1 VENVTEE
8 ENRLEITD
16 ETAEM
21 KREQEYNL
29 IGFSTVRESL
39 ANVPFRGGELIVAE
53 EIAKSVMNTTL
64 AEYFSANEG
73 HYLDPELRKYIIAGA
88 TMAYVYWHSGIEA
101 DSGRQAYE

>member
-1 VENVTEE
+1 MTKE

-39 ANVPFRGGELIVAE
+39 ADVPFRGGELIVAE

-101 DSGRQAYE
+101 DSGKQAYE

>member
-1 VENVTEE
+1 MTEE
-8 ENRLEITD
+8 ENRLEIID

-101 DSGRQAYE
+101 DSGKQAYE

>member
-1 VENVTEE
+1 MVSVTEE
-8 ENRLEITD
+8 TNQENIVD
-16 ETAEM
+16 EEM

-53 EIAKSVMNTTL
+53 QIAKSVMNATL
-64 AEYFSANEG
+64 AEYFSENEG
-73 HYLDPELRKYIIAGA
+73 HYLDPDLRKYIIAGA

-101 DSGRQAYE
+101 DSGKQAYE

>member
-1 VENVTEE
+1 MVSVTEE
-8 ENRLEITD
+8 TNQENIVD
-16 ETAEM
+16 EEM

-53 EIAKSVMNTTL
+53 EIAKSVMNATL
-64 AEYFSANEG
+64 AEYFSENEG
-73 HYLDPELRKYIIAGA
+73 HYLDPDLRKYIIAGA

-101 DSGRQAYE
+101 DSGKQAYE

>member
-1 VENVTEE
+1 MTEE

>member
-1 VENVTEE
+1 MTEE

-39 ANVPFRGGELIVAE
+39 ANVPFRGGEFIVAE

-101 DSGRQAYE
+101 DSGKQAYE

>member
-1 VENVTEE
+1 VENVTKE

-39 ANVPFRGGELIVAE
+39 ADVPFRGGELIVAE

-101 DSGRQAYE
+101 DSGKQAYE